1 MKLFTRAMFAGALT
15 IATVHGASASG
26 MIYLDVAG
34 QYAGTAAVNSAI
46 DHQRKRLEEEKARRG
61 NQPKQQAKPALTK
74 RQAACAARYRTYN
87 PRTDTYIVR
96 AGVTAKCPL

>member
-1 MKLFTRAMFAGALT
+1 MKLFTRVMFAGALT
-15 IATVHGASASG
+15 IATAQGAFASG

-46 DHQRKRLEEEKARRG
+46 DHQRKRLEEQKSRRA
-61 NQPKQQAKPALTK
+61 NQHQQQAKQALTK
-74 RQAACAARYRTYN
+74 RQAACAARYRSYN
-87 PRTDTYIVR
+87 PRTDTYLVR